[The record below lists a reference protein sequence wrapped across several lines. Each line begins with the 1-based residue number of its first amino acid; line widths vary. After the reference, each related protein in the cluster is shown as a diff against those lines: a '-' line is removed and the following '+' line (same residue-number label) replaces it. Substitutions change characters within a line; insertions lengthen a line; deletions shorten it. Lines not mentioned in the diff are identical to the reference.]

1 MHYFKII
8 NTIQKKIINTDLLV
22 SCLLLLIPFS
32 AKLVFLKL
40 KSDPV
45 PLLVN
50 ILEGPPLSLINPL
63 SWALLAFS
71 ALAASLT
78 PPHMPLNPWLKPG
91 SFSDSLYYCFYG
103 QTFLLHP
110 GHSSS
115 FLSCILSGFSY
126 SCVSSQLTVPINII
140 S

>member
-45 PLLVN
+45 PLLVK
-50 ILEGPPLSLINPL
+50 ILEGPPLSLINPM
-63 SWALLAFS
+63 WQMRYN
-71 ALAASLT
+71 T
-78 PPHMPLNPWLKPG
+78 NKKCLNYLGEQTMK
-91 SFSDSLYYCFYG
+91 SYYE
-103 QTFLLHP
+103 
-110 GHSSS
+110 
-115 FLSCILSGFSY
+115 
-126 SCVSSQLTVPINII
+126 N
-140 S
+140 